1 MKSPLSV
8 EPVVIGSL
16 SPAHTG
22 IALAFVGAIGWAAY
36 YLFIRFGLDAG
47 NVTNAASVALLLNL
61 ILFVPAVVLLY
72 YPDFAIT
79 PLALAMFVGAG
90 LGSGVFGRLSEF
102 VSTQRVGATRT
113 TPIVSSAGLISTLLA
128 VLVLRE
134 TLTPFHFGGI
144 LLVVTGVMLTSYE
157 TSRSAEESR
166 SLRELGPTIALPL
179 VTAFFY
185 GVEPI
190 LVKIGLG
197 EGTPYFVGMAVMIG
211 SAFTGFFAYR
221 LLTDGIPL
229 AGLGGDPGL
238 RWYLASGLCG
248 AVSWVAYLA
257 ALDLAPV
264 VVVIPIFDTVP
275 LLVVGFSALFMPS
288 HLERVTP
295 RIVVAA
301 LAVVTGAVIV
311 TLSA

>member
-1 MKSPLSV
+1 M
-8 EPVVIGSL
+8 IGSL

-22 IALAFVGAIGWAAY
+22 IVLALVGAVSWAAH
-36 YLFIRFGLDAG
+36 YLFIRFGLDVG
-47 NVTNAASVALLLNL
+47 NVTNAASVAMLLNL
-61 ILFVPAVVLLY
+61 ILFVPAVVVLY
-72 YPDFAIT
+72 YPEFGLT

-90 LGSGVFGRLSEF
+90 VGSGVFGRLSEF

-113 TPIVSSAGLISTLLA
+113 TPIVSSAGLISTVLA
-128 VLVLRE
+128 VFVLRE
-134 TLTPFHFGGI
+134 SLTPFHFGGI

-157 TSRSAEESR
+157 TSRTADEAR

-179 VTAFFY
+179 ITAFFY

-197 EGTPYFVGMAVMIG
+197 EGTPYFVGMAVMIS
-211 SAFTGFFAYR
+211 SAFGGFFAYR
-221 LLTDGIPL
+221 LLTDGL
-229 AGLGGDPGL
+229 ALNGVVGDPGL

-248 AVSWVAYLA
+248 AISWVTYLA

-275 LLVVGFSALFMPS
+275 LLVVAFSVWFMPS

-295 RIVVAA
+295 RIVGAA
-301 LAVVTGAVIV
+301 VAVVAGAVIV